1 MQTVV
6 DDKLLK
12 YITDTIVEHFHPR
25 RIILFGSRARGEAHS
40 DSDVDLLVE
49 MESRKSFY
57 ERGYEVE
64 LLFAPRTWA
73 MDLLVLTPEEMER
86 ERKFLGSV
94 VRAAEREGRV
104 LYDGSQ

>member
-49 MESRKSFY
+49 MESDLPFY
-57 ERGYEVE
+57 ERVTAVDS
-64 LLFAPRTWA
+64 LFGLRTWA
-73 MDLLVLTPEEMER
+73 MDLLVLTPEEMKKER
-86 ERKFLGSV
+86 QFLGGV
-94 VRAAEREGRV
+94 VRSAEREGRV
-104 LYDGSQ
+104 LYERQV